1 MPSLSAPSYRDRQWA
16 ERFDGPT
23 EDVNVFIDGLNRRH
37 LSHGVVPYIAPIH
50 GGLNAAYIV
59 FGAGFSQLSS
69 PLGLTV
75 GEVR

>member
-1 MPSLSAPSYRDRQWA
+1 MATANEGKRELNLFFSDPPPSPD
-16 ERFDGPT
+16 T
-23 EDVNVFIDGLNRRH
+23 IDIKFAGWD
-37 LSHGVVPYIAPIH
+37 SQGSGEVKP
-50 GGLNAAYIV
+50 AYIV